1 MTLQQLCEKYD
12 LKESTVKSNFK
23 RSQESIFK
31 KTGVKVIREGRGD
44 KTTYRELV
52 VSDNRAESMF
62 KALEPM
68 QNTGIIKK
76 DLSMPNFTF
85 TVFLGI
91 ITTPMLVF
99 RGTYND
105 FLKYVEIAIT
115 KENIE
120 SLKKSIQE
128 LIDEHVI
135 NCITDMTTD
144 ENVVTLS
151 LVRSAEVEMKIGI
164 DMIRICKQLSTKY
177 HKRDWIPLLKVWLGT
192 ELLSKKDFYTQQELI
207 NMTGLSKYQIIEVS
221 RVLKESNIYITTRA
235 YKGYQKCIGMSA
247 DMNIKDF
254 YNVE

>member
-23 RSQESIFK
+23 RSQENILK
-31 KTGVKVIREGRGD
+31 KTGVKIIKEGRGD
-44 KTTYRELV
+44 NATYRELIAT
-52 VSDNRAESMF
+52 DNRAESMF
-62 KALEPM
+62 KALEPIK
-68 QNTGIIKK
+68 NTGIIKR

-99 RGTYND
+99 RGTYVD
-105 FLKYVEIAIT
+105 FLNYIEVAIT
-115 KENIE
+115 DDNIDG
-120 SLKKSIQE
+120 LKKSIQE
-128 LIDEHVI
+128 LIEGHVI

-177 HKRDWIPLLKVWLGT
+177 RKRDWIPLLKVQLGT
-192 ELLSKKDFYTQQELI
+192 ELLSKRDSYTQQELI
-207 NMTGLSKYQIIEVS
+207 NMTGLSRYQIDEASKI
-221 RVLKESNIYITTRA
+221 LKESNIYTTTRA
-235 YKGYQKCIGMSA
+235 YKDFQRCLGLKA
-247 DMNIKDF
+247 DMNIEGF
-254 YNVE
+254 YKVN